1 MACLGSKAFSCV
13 FAGVLLATA
22 LLPDLLV
29 ASPVGQRLKGDAG
42 DKETAGEENAQTSG
56 FLKKL
61 VRSRRNISWYKQHAD
76 FWGWYKYFTDNGN
89 QEGINELDRVYLQYL
104 QNKNRA
110 EGRRSYDLYL
120 RHLSEVYKAC
130 ANSDDPECISELTSK
145 PKPKPEVPKPAP
157 TKGCDPYRD
166 PNCQASRAPVMF
178 PAPYKST
185 PMGYYYYVPAPQP
198 LLSAQQKAELLRICN
213 PSDIECLQYHLR
225 AAYGYKTVVPTVSA
239 PSYAYLGCDPEKDPY
254 CMQKKK
260 KAEVYHQY
268 PNCDP
273 EYDPYCTPERAQ
285 GLQMPSQLNRCNPLF
300 DENCNPLTATRMV
313 VPPKPE
319 CDPYYDPSCRQEYRP
334 KDEPAPS
341 NGCDPRYDPYCLQ
354 SPSAVQTEAH
364 HDPRH
369 YPRIKGK
376 TKEGYDCY
384 MYYDEECY
392 PVHSSSS
399 SRASAASTM
408 QDCDPYDPSCPLY
421 YSANNPRRSMNESP
435 NTECHPYD
443 PSCRKPSPQQPRA
456 PETYHPEHNPAGYR
470 EGVIE
475 PDPDCDPEYDHN
487 CRLRRSGAKPAQD
500 APHQESQAA
509 DEHKEEDPQPS
520 YEQQQY
526 DPYQD
531 RQEDPYNPY
540 AGYEGQDHH
549 DPRYEAAQKGYE
561 DQYPRYDESHGH
573 YESSSHDSAGEY
585 KKK

>member
-1 MACLGSKAFSCV
+1 MARTFFAHQPLGDTLGFEAGGSTGLLMDLAANEKAVHADFFNGSKAFSCV

-42 DKETAGEENAQTSG
+42 DKETASEENAQTSG

-145 PKPKPEVPKPAP
+145 PKPKPE
-157 TKGCDPYRD
+157 
-166 PNCQASRAPVMF
+166 
-178 PAPYKST
+178 
-185 PMGYYYYVPAPQP
+185 P

-384 MYYDEECY
+384 MYYDE
-392 PVHSSSS
+392 
-399 SRASAASTM
+399 
-408 QDCDPYDPSCPLY
+408 DCPLY
-421 YSANNPRRSMNESP
+421 YSANNPRR
-435 NTECHPYD
+435 
-443 PSCRKPSPQQPRA
+443 PQQPRA

-509 DEHKEEDPQPS
+509 DEHKEEEPQPS

-549 DPRYEAAQKGYE
+549 DPRYEEAQKGYE